1 MHGVGGVSKIDWSM
15 DGVEWLDGVGVAG
28 TVDPSLNVVNMSG
41 STLVVVRLKS
51 GDHTVAV
58 VYRLIR
64 QRSTT
69 LDLNVGTS
77 V

>member
-28 TVDPSLNVVNMSG
+28 AVDRSLNVVNMSG
-41 STLVVVRLKS
+41 SALVVIRPKS
-51 GDHTVAV
+51 GEHAVAV

-64 QRSTT
+64 K
-69 LDLNVGTS
+69 
-77 V
+77 